1 MKRILGALILIILLA
16 VPSIIGP
23 TWAFLIVALV
33 VVPMCMYELFRV
45 AINPSARIL
54 GWISLIASLPYL
66 LFVYRGNIE
75 AGFLTLCVA
84 SVAVII
90 TSLFLFE
97 KNKTS
102 AKDIVYAIAGMIY
115 PMALISF
122 WVMLRNGND
131 GRFWLIFGLV
141 SVFGSDAGAYYVGK
155 NFGRRRIA
163 PKLSPKKT
171 VEGFIGGICTA
182 IVLSYSVFL
191 IYNKVVTSFQIDP
204 LEGFYP
210 VWLLVILSAC
220 IGVLDLAGDLA
231 ASLFKREFQV
241 KDMGNLIPGHGGM
254 LDRMDGVILTGCL
267 LYVILKVAT

>member
-1 MKRILGALILIILLA
+1 MKRILGALILIILFA
-16 VPSIIGP
+16 FPAIFGP
-23 TWAFLIVALV
+23 TWAFFIVALIV
-33 VVPMCMYELFRV
+33 LPMCMYELFRV
-45 AINPSARIL
+45 AINPSARVL

-66 LFVYRGNIE
+66 FFIYRGNME

-102 AKDIVYAIAGMIY
+102 AKDIVYAITGLIY
-115 PMALISF
+115 PLALTSF
-122 WVMLRNGND
+122 WVLLRNGSD

-155 NFGRRRIA
+155 NLGSRRIA

-210 VWLLVILSAC
+210 VWLLVILSTC

>member
-1 MKRILGALILIILLA
+1 MKRILGALILIILFA
-16 VPSIIGP
+16 FPAIFAP
-23 TWAFLIVALV
+23 TWAFFIVALIV
-33 VVPMCMYELFRV
+33 LPMCMYELFRV
-45 AINPSARIL
+45 AINPSARVL

-66 LFVYRGNIE
+66 FFIYRGNME

-102 AKDIVYAIAGMIY
+102 AKDIVYAITGLIY
-115 PMALISF
+115 PLALTSF
-122 WVMLRNGND
+122 WVLLRNGSD

>member
-1 MKRILGALILIILLA
+1 MKRILGALILIILFA
-16 VPSIIGP
+16 FPAIFGP
-23 TWAFLIVALV
+23 KWAFFIVALIV
-33 VVPMCMYELFRV
+33 LPMCMYELFRV
-45 AINPSARIL
+45 AINPSAKVL

-66 LFVYRGNIE
+66 FFIYQGNME

-102 AKDIVYAIAGMIY
+102 AKDIIYAIAGLIY
-115 PMALISF
+115 PLALTSF
-122 WVMLRNGND
+122 WVLLRNGSD

-155 NFGRRRIA
+155 NFGSRRIA

-171 VEGFIGGICTA
+171 MEGFMGGICTA
-182 IVLSYSVFL
+182 IVLGYSVFL
-191 IYNKVVTSFQIDP
+191 LYNKVVTSFQIDP

-267 LYVILKVAT
+267 LYVILKVAA

>member
-1 MKRILGALILIILLA
+1 MKRLFGALILIIILA
-16 VPSIIGP
+16 VPAVFGP
-23 TWAFLIVALV
+23 SWAFFMIVLIVL
-33 VVPMCMYELFRV
+33 PMCMYELFRV
-45 AINPSARIL
+45 AINPSARVL

-66 LFVYRGNIE
+66 FFIYRGNME
-75 AGFLTLCVA
+75 SGFLTLCVA

-90 TSLFLFE
+90 ASLFLFE
-97 KNKTS
+97 RNKAS

-115 PMALISF
+115 PLALTSF
-122 WVMLRNGND
+122 WVLLRNGID

-155 NFGRRRIA
+155 NLGRRHIA

-171 VEGFIGGICTA
+171 MEGFIGGICTA
-182 IVLSYSVFL
+182 IILSYAAYL
-191 IYNKVVTSFQIDP
+191 IYDKVTGYYQIDT

-210 VWLLVILSAC
+210 VWLLILLSAC
-220 IGVLDLAGDLA
+220 IGVLDLAGDLI

-267 LYVILKVAT
+267 LYVILKVVS

>member
-33 VVPMCMYELFRV
+33 VVPMCMYELFRA

-102 AKDIVYAIAGMIY
+102 VKDIVYAIAGMIY

-155 NFGRRRIA
+155 NFGSRRIA

>member
-102 AKDIVYAIAGMIY
+102 VKDIVYAIAGMIY

-210 VWLLVILSAC
+210 VWLLVILSTC